1 MAYPWIVALLQAD
14 SHRCLGTV
22 LLISA
27 KLLQSSDP
35 LLLLLLLL
43 LLLILGRLA
52 QMYRRV
58 RGCKTIYIFPLSGQ
72 VGFLPDTFT
81 GKGLVEHIVSVRRA
95 PECQGGGKV
104 ASHREPLGLRA
115 TT

>member
-35 LLLLLLLL
+35 LLPLLLLL

-81 GKGLVEHIVSVRRA
+81 GKPFPEHIVSVLQPSSAKEGEKSCLPQSGFRA
-95 PECQGGGKV
+95 P
-104 ASHREPLGLRA
+104 

>member
-35 LLLLLLLL
+35 LLPLLLLLL

-81 GKGLVEHIVSVRRA
+81 GKPFPEHIVSVLQPSTA
-95 PECQGGGKV
+95 KEGKEK
-104 ASHREPLGLRA
+104 SPPTEWL
-115 TT
+115 

>member
-35 LLLLLLLL
+35 LLPLLL

-58 RGCKTIYIFPLSGQ
+58 RGCKAIYIFPLSGQ
-72 VGFLPDTFT
+72 VGFLHGTFT
-81 GKGLVEHIVSVRRA
+81 GKGLVEHIVSVRRV